1 VVLTAIVVQQE
12 RLRKSLVITAAIV
25 ASAGIGVA
33 SSLHPRQAA
42 LAAAAA
48 ALLVVL
54 CVESTIALYLLVA
67 SFYFD
72 SYLSRGGGYVTAGK
86 LLGLVVVVAWLLEWI
101 RHDRRFA
108 SAPQLPWLG
117 ALILVVVVSTVA
129 ASSTSAALSVGS
141 RYVMFAAIF
150 VIVFQSARL
159 PDIGRGMASATVI
172 AATIASC
179 IGLVNFALQRDRA
192 SGPLAGAD
200 DLGFLLA
207 STMPAAIWWARRRRT
222 RIGWISYIPALLIGA
237 CVLAT
242 LSRGAVLALAV
253 TAIWALASGRAR
265 IPRLSG
271 RAVILLAVLLG
282 FLVTT
287 SVVGAALQR
296 KQVMADANVT
306 QRLYLWRVAVREF
319 RANPLIGVGPGN
331 YTVRFPDYAS
341 PFTAQEVQ
349 TTHNAYLN
357 VLAELGICGG
367 LVFLGYLVSCWRT
380 ITTRRS
386 VEDPGLM
393 TAAVAGFLIALVGA
407 CFLTEQFYAPLWF
420 WPALAT
426 GLLLRP
432 AGHDVSA

>member
-1 VVLTAIVVQQE
+1 VVLTAIVAQQE
-12 RLRKSLVITAAIV
+12 RLRKSLVITTAMLAA
-25 ASAGIGVA
+25 AGIGVA
-33 SSLHPRQAA
+33 GSLHPRLTAIAA
-42 LAAAAA
+42 VIA

-54 CVESTIALYLLVA
+54 CVESTMALYLLVA

-72 SYLSRGGGYVTAGK
+72 SYLSRGGYLTAGK
-86 LLGLVVVVAWLLEWI
+86 ALGLVVVVAWLLEWT

-108 SAPQLPWLG
+108 SAPQLPWLS
-117 ALILVVVVSTVA
+117 ALILVLVVSTVA
-129 ASSTSAALSVGS
+129 ASSTSAALSAGS

-150 VIVFQSARL
+150 VIVSQSARL
-159 PDIGRGMASATVI
+159 PAVGRGMASAAVIGATV
-172 AATIASC
+172 ASC
-179 IGLVNFALQRDRA
+179 IGLVNFALHHDRA

-207 STMPAAIWWARRRRT
+207 STLPAAIWWARRRRT
-222 RIGWISYIPALLIGA
+222 GLGWISYLPPLLIVA

-265 IPRLSG
+265 IPRVSG

-287 SVVGAALQR
+287 SVVGVALQR
-296 KQVMADANVT
+296 KQVIAATNVT
-306 QRLYLWRVAVREF
+306 QRVYLWRVAVREF

-331 YTVRFPDYAS
+331 YTVRFPDYSS

-380 ITTRRS
+380 ITAGGS